1 MAFRGFG
8 AIGPWGW
15 LDANWQGNHWIFDS
29 KLSIC
34 SKPCA
39 GLGCLER
46 WKEVAALGV
55 YLVL

>member
-15 LDANWQGNHWIFDS
+15 LDAKWQGNQ
-29 KLSIC
+29 
-34 SKPCA
+34 PCA
-39 GLGCLER
+39 GLGRLER